1 MLLFAI
7 VPAAVSIYTQRT
19 VAELYSRRTVAE
31 ISTLIFEIRLRDT
44 SVTQLTIMILCKAEP
59 AKTDFWLKL
68 RPVEADH
75 YSETAGRRFGDGYE
89 GRGCPHV
96 EKHKPWIRYDRGCR
110 RRFCSGEGLKT
121 RTNQF
126 GALYF
131 GTRKV
136 PK

>member
-31 ISTLIFEIRLRDT
+31 INTLIFEIGLRDI
-44 SVTQLTIMILCKAEP
+44 SVTQLTIMILRKAEP

-68 RPVEADH
+68 RPVEAGH

-89 GRGCPHV
+89 GRLPR
-96 EKHKPWIRYDRGCR
+96 I
-110 RRFCSGEGLKT
+110 
-121 RTNQF
+121 
-126 GALYF
+126 
-131 GTRKV
+131 
-136 PK
+136 